1 MNNRIKE
8 VREYFKL
15 SQGAFG
21 QRIGL
26 AKSGISRIEN
36 GRNGT
41 TDQTIKSIC
50 REFGVSE
57 EWLRTGEGSM
67 LDDSAPSLLYKDQN
81 CSEHYITQTSK
92 RLLALRKHLN
102 LTQKEFGAKLGVS
115 RDVIASLESGRV
127 LPKDAFIKLICTT
140 YQISEEWLRTGEG
153 SMLDDTNP
161 SLLTR
166 LCEEKH
172 LTPREQA
179 LVSAFFN
186 LSPQDRA
193 AVMRYVDGIADEL
206 RNLEP
211 KPQEPLKKPR
221 FRIYLKRI

>member
-1 MNNRIKE
+1 MT
-8 VREYFKL
+8 
-15 SQGAFG
+15 
-21 QRIGL
+21 
-26 AKSGISRIEN
+26 KSGLSKVERGE
-36 GRNGT
+36 NGT

-67 LDDSAPSLLYKDQN
+67 LDDTK
-81 CSEHYITQTSK
+81 
-92 RLLALRKHLN
+92 
-102 LTQKEFGAKLGVS
+102 
-115 RDVIASLESGRV
+115 
-127 LPKDAFIKLICTT
+127 
-140 YQISEEWLRTGEG
+140 
-153 SMLDDTNP
+153 P